1 MLTVKDNI
9 SVRTITFDF
18 IHSSRTLIDSQV
30 TVPYS
35 SFCDLELNTIDS
47 QGDEREHRV
56 RFKSQDGTMVDTYVV
71 SEDTFDMLYKV
82 FFKKY
87 ADKHVK
93 INKVITFHDLISDN
107 NVTIFKEDI
116 ESVSC
121 VTYKNNEEI
130 HKLEVVDDMFG
141 ITKEDYCYFKKLI
154 IGEK

>member
-18 IHSSRTLIDSQV
+18 IRSSTINDSPV
-30 TVPYS
+30 TVPCKC
-35 SFCDLELNTIDS
+35 FFDLELTVDN

-71 SEDTFDMLYKV
+71 NGDTFNLLYKV
-82 FFKKY
+82 FSLHKY
-87 ADKHVK
+87 DNDHLNM
-93 INKVITFHDLISDN
+93 NKVITFHDLVSDN
-107 NVTIFKEDI
+107 DITIFKEDI

-121 VTYKNNEEI
+121 VTYKNNEDIYKIE
-130 HKLEVVDDMFG
+130 LADNTFG
-141 ITKEDYCYFKKLI
+141 ITKEDYYYFKKMI